1 MKNLTLILI
10 AAAVILSASAFS
22 QSPTKS
28 NLYKEKAANSQLQ
41 KATLTGSDYS
51 FSHSTGTYTDLTG
64 AIQISNNELWDDPK
78 YVVPIGFNFNLFD
91 VSTDQVY
98 FGIGTGGL
106 VSTEIIN
113 EAADYL
119 IIPFEADL
127 VDRGAIAG
135 ASQSPI
141 SYKTE
146 GATGNRIFKL
156 EWKNAG
162 FYNEWDYFETLNDY
176 VNFQLW
182 LYEATGD
189 VEVHYGSTMITNAF
203 INYGS
208 ETGALIGLGDFYLN
222 NAYLLTG
229 PPNNPELTGEFAFLN
244 GTPSDGTIY
253 KFSKLVTG
261 IENMDQIS
269 YSVNLYPNP
278 AHAEITIESESTL
291 NGAVLTVLNSKGQQ
305 VRQIANIA
313 GQKFNF
319 NRDDL
324 PDGLYFVRLT
334 ENNRMIFSNKIVFK
348 D

>member
-1 MKNLTLILI
+1 MKKLTLILI

-22 QSPTKS
+22 QSPAKS
-28 NLYKEKAANSQLQ
+28 NFLKEKAANSQLQ

-51 FSHSTGTYTDLTG
+51 FSHSTGAYTDLTG
-64 AIQISNNELWDDPK
+64 AIQISNNELWDDPV
-78 YVVPIGFNFNLFD
+78 YVVPIGFNFKLFG
-91 VSTDQVY
+91 VLTDHVY

-106 VSTEIIN
+106 VSTKIIN
-113 EAADYL
+113 EVADYL

-127 VDRGAIAG
+127 VDRGMIAG

-146 GATGNRIFKL
+146 GAAGNRIFKL

-162 FYNEWDYFETLNDY
+162 FYNEWDIYETLNDY

-189 VEVHYGSTMITNAF
+189 VEVHYGSSMITDAY
-203 INYGS
+203 IDYGS
-208 ETGALIGLGDFYLN
+208 ATGALIGLYDYNLS
-222 NAYLLTG
+222 NAYLLSG
-229 PPNNPELTGEFAFLN
+229 PPNDPELTSEFAYLN

-253 KFSKLVTG
+253 AFSKLATG
-261 IENMDQIS
+261 IKNTDQML

-278 AHAEITIESESTL
+278 AHSEITLESENTL
-291 NGAVLTVLNSKGQQ
+291 NGAVLTVLNSNGQQ
-305 VRQIANIA
+305 VRQISNIA
-313 GQKFNF
+313 VQKFSF
-319 NRDDL
+319 NRDGL
-324 PDGLYFVRLT
+324 PDGLYFLRLT
-334 ENNRMIFSNKIVFK
+334 ENSQIIFSSKIVLK

>member
-1 MKNLTLILI
+1 MKNLTSILI
-10 AAAVILSASAFS
+10 AAAIVLSASAFS
-22 QSPTKS
+22 QSPAKS
-28 NLYKEKAANSQLQ
+28 NFFKEKAANSQIQ

-51 FSHSTGTYTDLTG
+51 FSHSTGTYTNLTG
-64 AIQISNNELWDDPK
+64 AIQISNNELWDDPE
-78 YVVPIGFNFNLFD
+78 YVVPIGLNFNLFD

-98 FGIGTGGL
+98 FGIGIGGL
-106 VSTEIIN
+106 VSTEIIDGT
-113 EAADYL
+113 ADYL

-135 ASQSPI
+135 ISQSPI

-146 GATGNRIFKL
+146 GAAGNRIFKL

-162 FYNEWDYFETLNDY
+162 FYNEWDIYETLNDY

-189 VEVHYGSTMITNAF
+189 VEIHYGSSMITDAF
-203 INYGS
+203 IDYGS
-208 ETGALIGLGDFYLN
+208 ETGAIIGLYDN
-222 NAYLLTG
+222 NLYYAYFLSG
-229 PPNNPELTGEFAFLN
+229 PPNNPELTEELAFLN

-253 KFSKLVTG
+253 KFSKHVTG
-261 IENMDQIS
+261 IKNTDQILN
-269 YSVNLYPNP
+269 SVNLYPNP
-278 AHAEITIESESTL
+278 AHAEITLESENAL
-291 NGAVLTVLNSKGQQ
+291 NGAVLTLLNSSGQQ

-319 NRDDL
+319 NRDNL

-334 ENNRMIFSNKIVFK
+334 ENNQVIFSNKIVFK